1 VFDKTG
7 TLTSAMMSVSRCRAK
22 GPLSEQDCLEIAAA
36 LEVAS
41 EHPIARAFAST
52 PGRRLDAGDMQV
64 VPGAGITGMV
74 EGKRYQIGTR
84 AFVAGFLAGRVPV
97 DDDATIVLTGEGV
110 ELATFE
116 LQDTPRPEGPGA
128 VRELL
133 EQGLSTEI
141 LSGDSFAAVSRLAG
155 HCGIS
160 AYSARQSPADKLERV
175 KALSQRGEFIAMVGD
190 GINDAPVLGGAGLS
204 VAMSRGSA
212 LALASADLVLIGD
225 SLRALPGAFLLARR
239 ARRIMRQNLVWAA
252 AYNLVAMPLAA
263 LGWVPPWAA
272 AIGMSLSSIL
282 VVLNSVRLMRDSR
295 SRGGEPRRGRA
306 PLSVPPIGTPPAA
319 GAAMS

>member
-1 VFDKTG
+1 
-7 TLTSAMMSVSRCRAK
+7 
-22 GPLSEQDCLEIAAA
+22 
-36 LEVAS
+36 
-41 EHPIARAFAST
+41 
-52 PGRRLDAGDMQV
+52 MQV
-64 VPGAGITGMV
+64 VPGGGITGMV
-74 EGKRYQIGTR
+74 GGKRHRIGTR
-84 AFVAGFLAGRVPV
+84 AFAAGLSAGRTTA
-97 DDDATIVLTGEGV
+97 DDDALIVLTGEGV

-116 LQDTPRPEGPGA
+116 LQDTPRPESPGT

-133 EQGLSTEI
+133 AQGLSTEI
-141 LSGDSFAAVSRLAG
+141 LSGDSFAAVSRLAE
-155 HCGIS
+155 HCGI
-160 AYSARQSPADKLERV
+160 AAFSARQSPAGKLERV

-239 ARRIMRQNLVWAA
+239 ARRIMRQNLLWAA
-252 AYNLVAMPLAA
+252 AYNLIAMPLAA

-282 VVLNSVRLMRDSR
+282 VVLNSVRLMRDGR
-295 SRGGEPRRGRA
+295 SREHQPRRARA
-306 PLSVPPIGTPPAA
+306 AARATARTADRTPPAA
-319 GAAMS
+319 GPAMS

>member
-1 VFDKTG
+1 
-7 TLTSAMMSVSRCRAK
+7 
-22 GPLSEQDCLEIAAA
+22 
-36 LEVAS
+36 
-41 EHPIARAFAST
+41 
-52 PGRRLDAGDMQV
+52 
-64 VPGAGITGMV
+64 
-74 EGKRYQIGTR
+74 
-84 AFVAGFLAGRVPV
+84 
-97 DDDATIVLTGEGV
+97 
-110 ELATFE
+110 
-116 LQDTPRPEGPGA
+116 

-204 VAMSRGSA
+204 VAMSRASA
-212 LALASADLVLIGD
+212 LALACADLVLIGD

-282 VVLNSVRLMRDSR
+282 VVLNSVRLMRDGR
-295 SRGGEPRRGRA
+295 SRGREPRRGRA

-319 GAAMS
+319 GTALS